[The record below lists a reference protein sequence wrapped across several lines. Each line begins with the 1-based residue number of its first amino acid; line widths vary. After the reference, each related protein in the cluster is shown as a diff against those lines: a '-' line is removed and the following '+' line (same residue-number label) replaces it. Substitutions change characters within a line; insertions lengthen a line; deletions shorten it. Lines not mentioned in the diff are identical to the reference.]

1 VGVQGPEL
9 RSKSTGACAR
19 TSTGR
24 GIISKETFVPF
35 EPRPGE
41 EPGGRGPLEVSGAAV
56 DKGDG
61 REKEMATVAV
71 LGTRFT
77 ARQNWGAERLI
88 EFPF

>member
-9 RSKSTGACAR
+9 RSKSAGACAR
-19 TSTGR
+19 TSNGR
-24 GIISKETFVPF
+24 GIISRGAFVPF
-35 EPRPGE
+35 EPRPGRK
-41 EPGGRGPLEVSGAAV
+41 PGRRGLLEVSLQV

-71 LGTRFT
+71 LRP
-77 ARQNWGAERLI
+77 ARQTGGAKRLI